1 MQSPNSDS
9 FATPSDLFVYLD
21 GGQPISLESNKMESS
36 IARNKLNNDSSY
48 LLSTEIVVCVYIVF
62 VYKSKLSFQVIR
74 IQFLFKE
81 LKTS

>member
-1 MQSPNSDS
+1 VQSPNSDS

-36 IARNKLNNDSSY
+36 IARNKLNNDNSY

-62 VYKSKLSFQVIR
+62 VHVYNQSFH
-74 IQFLFKE
+74 FKYN
-81 LKTS
+81 TNTISI